1 VDVIEI
7 YSYIVNEHFSEFYQD
22 VLLQFKLVDVR
33 SAMTFALKRLENLGL
48 ISCSIQHTKLYK
60 ITIAGYDFK
69 PHLVFACGPLKQFLQ
84 NAYEMRG
91 GVRKWVGKEN
101 EQPDGEKNAQE
112 REEEESEEEDCGD
125 GNDLDKEEISE
136 NEKVENYEMEED
148 DDDDND
154 GFEREQ
160 NENDNEGEEGDSS
173 IHDEIC
179 YAPVRRKVGRPK
191 LPGPPAI
198 SSDRRSRSSSG
209 RQSTMLEQAL
219 GTKVTVPQKKQK
231 KDIQW
236 LTASDESYAQHNDE
250 MLDEFLCGCS
260 ESSEYFPKRNPESHS
275 RFVAHVPQMSDC
287 SVGLRHL
294 RDSAEE
300 QSLKASLSGTAA
312 EGEDV
317 GDSHGN
323 LESHGTDDFEEGVT
337 ARTSRSEENRARSAV
352 DSWKDAEYS
361 GMDVEEITDSTPP
374 LLRAIRSPED
384 EAALSTLLK
393 QCHAVVCLPGSV
405 IQVRPMGTPLVY
417 VCVLGAL
424 TKAVPPI
431 DGVQADC
438 CEDESEGRVKVE
450 EEANRRLGSEEEQ
463 GQQNTPGLQLHSSCK
478 TSMEATMAA
487 RDSNVMEDLE
497 GDKEVLI
504 GGVIACHPSQNERDR
519 ILEDTVAQHHIT
531 DITLHSPIIDDY
543 VTAFDGSKNV
553 KVLFS
558 DCRPLLGED
567 GILSVLRE
575 HSCTTVE
582 DATPH
587 LVKAA
592 TALIEK
598 QWDVTD
604 VKEYVRLFKRFD
616 GEINIMYKKSQLRHR
631 RSMREII
638 DFHEYFKPLLESR
651 HSMKMERLFTGE
663 QSTMHDPATVE
674 TLPRGHRATSSSS
687 KADVTATATADSLAK
702 AKRKYIWQKPRPSPL
717 STPLQLREAVTA
729 LIADYTE
736 GGGKYYLLPRLMPL
750 LMKAGWV
757 KAKATHNL
765 SKLGFIVAPWV
776 AKPIEEGGVMS
787 GQKIDVRG
795 SRAGPNP
802 PVLDRDYFYETKR
815 LIVYLTR
822 SARVPLD
829 QMYVDFSSDSADL
842 LIEEASALERDVDCV
857 AGWESVKTPRN
868 SLLMAVRD
876 TRGDDVADDEGVEG
890 DGGNDGDPLD
900 DYDDGGNDIDKIN
913 VDGDI
918 DGNSTDVIDSD
929 NDRDDDDDDDDD
941 DGYYRQPVHSSSNSS
956 VSGGNSSSS
965 SRSSS
970 RSSSSSSSSSRKLD
984 PPVVCLD
991 EDDDEDQGVS
1001 ASEGRYRGGI
1011 SGDQGDVCAVE
1022 FAGSGSD
1029 GNYPAVEHPATVLN
1043 APRTQWGSESAKGI
1057 DSGGQLDAR
1066 TSSDSAVNQIA
1077 KLSDEL
1083 LTRIDSMICDAR
1095 SSADDDSAE
1104 ASSKGYVPRRK
1115 GPRKSSLA
1123 STSKLIPISSDP
1135 ADTASTDE
1143 QNHDSDQSSIKSNG
1157 HFEPTDINSIP
1168 TDISISCA
1176 DPPVQ
1181 EEQGKYCGSRSPRD
1195 LRAAEVSTVPP
1206 RVSTSSRSRSDNSVL
1221 KVFTRPQQRPLT
1233 ASQKKDITKLTIPEF
1248 PRHTRIPFLKHVN
1261 AKAIFWDH
1269 YFFMKKSKPVAQM
1282 NLDTCKYSAGYS
1294 VVCSEHS
1301 SSRNTDIGAFTNVS
1315 LARHKFTGSET
1326 PAA

>member
-1 VDVIEI
+1 VDVIQI

-60 ITIAGYDFK
+60 ITTAGYDFK
-69 PHLVFACGPLKQFLQ
+69 PHQVFACGPLKQFLQ

-91 GVRKWVGKEN
+91 GVRKWVGKKN
-101 EQPDGEKNAQE
+101 EQPDGENKAQE
-112 REEEESEEEDCGD
+112 LEEEEIESEEEDYGD
-125 GNDLDKEEISE
+125 GNDLDREGISE
-136 NEKVENYEMEED
+136 NEKVEDYEIEED

-154 GFEREQ
+154 DYEREQ
-160 NENDNEGEEGDSS
+160 NESDIDCEEGDSS

-209 RQSTMLEQAL
+209 RQSSMLEQAL

-236 LTASDESYAQHNDE
+236 LTASDESYAQHNDL

-287 SVGLRHL
+287 PVGLRHL

-300 QSLKASLSGTAA
+300 QFLKASLSETAA

-337 ARTSRSEENRARSAV
+337 ARTSRSEENRARLAV

-374 LLRAIRSPED
+374 LLRANRSPDD
-384 EAALSTLLK
+384 EAALSTLLE

-405 IQVRPMGTPLVY
+405 IQVRPMGAPLVY

-424 TKAVPPI
+424 TKVVPPI

-438 CEDESEGRVKVE
+438 CEDKSEGRVKVE
-450 EEANRRLGSEEEQ
+450 DAANRRLGSEGEQ
-463 GQQNTPGLQLHSSCK
+463 GQQNTSDLQLHSSCK
-478 TSMEATMAA
+478 TSMEATTAA
-487 RDSNVMEDLE
+487 RDSDVMGDLE

-504 GGVIACHPSQNERDR
+504 GGVIASHPSQNERDR
-519 ILEDTVAQHHIT
+519 VLEDAVAQHHIT
-531 DITLHSPIIDDY
+531 DITPHSPIIDDY
-543 VTAFDGSKNV
+543 VTVFDGSKNV

-616 GEINIMYKKSQLRHR
+616 GEINQMYIKSQLRHR

-651 HSMKMERLFTGE
+651 HSMKMVRLFTGE
-663 QSTMHDPATVE
+663 QSTMHDPVTVE
-674 TLPRGHRATSSSS
+674 TLPRDHRATSSSS
-687 KADVTATATADSLAK
+687 KADVTGTATADSLAK
-702 AKRKYIWQKPRPSPL
+702 GKRKYIWQKPRPSPL

-750 LMKAGWV
+750 LTKAGWV

-776 AKPIEEGGVMS
+776 AKPVEEGGVMS
-787 GQKIDVRG
+787 GQEIDVRG
-795 SRAGPNP
+795 SRVGPNP
-802 PVLDRDYFYETKR
+802 PVLDRDYFYGTKR

-842 LIEEASALERDVDCV
+842 SIEEASALERDVDRV
-857 AGWESVKTPRN
+857 AGWDSLKTPRN

-876 TRGDDVADDEGVEG
+876 TRGDDVADDEGLEG
-890 DGGNDGDPLD
+890 DGGDDGDPLD
-900 DYDDGGNDIDKIN
+900 DSDDGGNDIVKIN

-918 DGNSTDVIDSD
+918 DGNSTDVIDTD

-941 DGYYRQPVHSSSNSS
+941 GYYRKPVDGSSNSS
-956 VSGGNSSSS
+956 VSGGNSSS
-965 SRSSS
+965 RS
-970 RSSSSSSSSSRKLD
+970 RSSSSSSSSCSRKLD

-991 EDDDEDQGVS
+991 EEDDEDQEVS
-1001 ASEGRYRGGI
+1001 ASEGRYIGGV
-1011 SGDQGDVCAVE
+1011 SGDQCDVCAVD

-1029 GNYPAVEHPATVLN
+1029 DNYPAVVHPATVLN

-1066 TSSDSAVNQIA
+1066 TSSYSAVDQIA

-1083 LTRIDSMICDAR
+1083 VTRIDSVICDAR
-1095 SSADDDSAE
+1095 SSADNDSAE
-1104 ASSKGYVPRRK
+1104 ASLKGHIPRRK
-1115 GPRKSSLA
+1115 GSRKSSLA

-1135 ADTASTDE
+1135 ADTTSTEE
-1143 QNHDSDQSSIKSNG
+1143 QNHDSEESSIKSNS
-1157 HFEPTDINSIP
+1157 HFEPADINSIP

-1176 DPPVQ
+1176 DPTVQ
-1181 EEQGKYCGSRSPRD
+1181 EEQGKYRGGRSPPD
-1195 LRAAEVSTVPP
+1195 LRAAEVSAVPP
-1206 RVSTSSRSRSDNSVL
+1206 RVSTSSRSLSDKSLLTVL
-1221 KVFTRPQQRPLT
+1221 TRPLQRPLT

-1248 PRHTRIPFLKHVN
+1248 PRHTRIPFVKHVN
-1261 AKAIFWDH
+1261 AKAIFFDT
-1269 YFFMKKSKPVAQM
+1269 YFSIKRSKPVAQM

-1294 VVCSEHS
+1294 VVCSVHS
-1301 SSRNTDIGAFTNVS
+1301 NSRNKDMGAFTNVC
-1315 LARHKFTGSET
+1315 LTRPKLTGSET